1 MSVRCL
7 AGAILIAM
15 TSASLGGQNTYTTL
29 NYIGGKHFE
38 TILYHAI
45 LFGQLSAA
53 GKEPY
58 LIFSARRCNECDE
71 NTSVYIHSPSDGA
84 MKGKGLDDR
93 SAYPGNYYAYDTE
106 KLAARVRMFIGQC
119 TEPSLGAAV
128 WFTHEKIEN
137 GSWRDRVFV
146 TLVINGEL
154 NSVEA
159 ATPLPRITSVK
170 DAVSKG
176 LCREIPP
183 IQKAYTEP

>member
-1 MSVRCL
+1 L
-7 AGAILIAM
+7 
-15 TSASLGGQNTYTTL
+15 
-29 NYIGGKHFE
+29 
-38 TILYHAI
+38 
-45 LFGQLSAA
+45 GQLSAA

-93 SAYPGNYYAYDTE
+93 SAYPGNYYAYDTG

-119 TEPSLGAAV
+119 TEPSLEAAV

-146 TLVINGEL
+146 TSVINGEL

-159 ATPLPRITSVK
+159 ATPLPRITKSVI
-170 DAVSKG
+170 AIGFVLVLRVLYLQCG
-176 LCREIPP
+176 VPTNFMTP
-183 IQKAYTEP
+183 IFVIARTAGALSSCVWH